1 MLPGVGDACSGGG
14 CPPALQPRAR
24 TTLSSVALGGPL
36 QLGRAVPVPIPISCP
51 IPIPTLL
58 PACPTTVGSGEVL
71 EEGSAEALCPLFATK
86 GGTVPKGTVC
96 CQGACAATHGP
107 AASCTE
113 TLSGTRGARRSRRV
127 VTPSHGPTVQWSSE
141 SDFHRNIGNRGS
153 AKGKRGCCSG
163 FNLSSHSVCSFQQ
176 QQQQNKWIKQPLYTK
191 NYKECDRH

>member
-1 MLPGVGDACSGGG
+1 MGDFGGRRLGACVRGREMLPGVGDACSGGG

-86 GGTVPKGTVC
+86 RGTVPKGTVC
-96 CQGACAATHGP
+96 CQGACAATVCCRPSLLLALG
-107 AASCTE
+107 
-113 TLSGTRGARRSRRV
+113 GADPCRLLLNS
-127 VTPSHGPTVQWSSE
+127 
-141 SDFHRNIGNRGS
+141 N
-153 AKGKRGCCSG
+153 
-163 FNLSSHSVCSFQQ
+163 
-176 QQQQNKWIKQPLYTK
+176 
-191 NYKECDRH
+191 